1 MKQMFPPDCGML
13 CSIGG
18 LCMKTIRLLY
28 PDHLGGGL
36 DTYWFGAQVLQYI
49 LPANSRQKTVTV
61 DIAPPDGTQK
71 PVQDGIYAK
80 DEVLAG
86 IRDAAAKLDAENPD
100 RVITIGGDCLVS
112 LAPFDWLHAKYPAAG
127 IIWIDAHPDVSRAK
141 DGYPNA
147 HAMVLGALLGS
158 GERTLVQTLRCLPFK
173 PDELLYIGLQSLHP
187 YQKAFLD
194 AAGVNYRVQTYS
206 FVSDAE
212 IAAFAARFDQVLVHT
227 DVDVLDERLFHSTYF
242 ANPELKGDGSGGGK
256 MTAAELSHILRIID
270 AHAEIAGLTIAE
282 YLPFDE
288 ERLARAFSGIKLFS
302 E

>member
-1 MKQMFPPDCGML
+1 ML
-13 CSIGG
+13 Q
-18 LCMKTIRLLY
+18 
-28 PDHLGGGL
+28 H
-36 DTYWFGAQVLQYI
+36 I

-61 DIAPPDGTQK
+61 DIVPPDGTQK

-127 IIWIDAHPDVSRAK
+127 IIWIDAHPDVSQAK

-158 GERTLVQTLRCLPFK
+158 GERALVQTLRSPPFK
-173 PDELLYIGLQSLHP
+173 PDDLLYIGLQSLHP

-194 AAGVNYRVQTYS
+194 AAGVGYRVQTHS
-206 FVSDAE
+206 FVPDSA
-212 IAAFAARFDQVLVHT
+212 IAAFAARFDQVFVHV

-242 ANPELKGDGSGGGK
+242 ANPELKGDGSGGGR
-256 MTAAELSHILRIID
+256 MTMEELAHILHLID

-288 ERLARAFSGIKLFS
+288 EQLSRTFSGIRLFS